1 MKLIEKEL
9 LKPSIFGMFDGL
21 TTLLGVLIPLLSYEH
36 LLVFFTSVGL
46 SVSSAISMGLG
57 DFLSSDK
64 DSPKK
69 LRIESAL
76 YMGIFTGLG
85 CILPVIPFAFVGGT
99 VALVISI
106 MIYLSL
112 TLLVAYLKSADMG
125 WKDSLVQTFAVS
137 LIAVA
142 LVIAVT
148 LLLPIPAA

>member
-1 MKLIEKEL
+1 
-9 LKPSIFGMFDGL
+9 
-21 TTLLGVLIPLLSYEH
+21 
-36 LLVFFTSVGL
+36 
-46 SVSSAISMGLG
+46 
-57 DFLSSDK
+57 
-64 DSPKK
+64 
-69 LRIESAL
+69 
-76 YMGIFTGLG
+76 
-85 CILPVIPFAFVGGT
+85 VIPFAFVGGT